1 MIIFHMIE
9 YFLIYL
15 KIQLNLIPKKEPAHL
30 IRVTVKLNLFNLKK
44 KTRQIQAPRTTNND
58 SLSDDAT
65 TPKPPRGNDHYRGT
79 EEAVDTASVS
89 DQAGFSDHARV
100 SDQTSFSGHAR
111 VQNSATASNYITI
124 EEHQVSLNMIKD
136 LNEKYEKF

>member
-1 MIIFHMIE
+1 M
-9 YFLIYL
+9 
-15 KIQLNLIPKKEPAHL
+15 NL
-30 IRVTVKLNLFNLKK
+30 VNLKK

-136 LNEKYEKF
+136 LNEKYEKFNRNQAPSQEFMYNGKFF

>member
-1 MIIFHMIE
+1 
-9 YFLIYL
+9 
-15 KIQLNLIPKKEPAHL
+15 LNL
-30 IRVTVKLNLFNLKK
+30 VNLKK

-100 SDQTSFSGHAR
+100 SSQAGFSDHARVSSQARVSDQTSFSGHAR

-136 LNEKYEKF
+136 LNEKYEKLNRNQAPSQEFMYNGKFF

>member
-1 MIIFHMIE
+1 M
-9 YFLIYL
+9 
-15 KIQLNLIPKKEPAHL
+15 NL
-30 IRVTVKLNLFNLKK
+30 VNLKK

-136 LNEKYEKF
+136 LNEKYEKLNRNQAPSQGFMYNGKFF